1 MEAAG
6 MGCADEGRNDMTH
19 IRPTL
24 ADAVHLVRSLRESN
38 PDQRVAVVCKRG
50 RWIVKEMK

>member
-1 MEAAG
+1 
-6 MGCADEGRNDMTH
+6 MTH